1 MIRIVIVD
9 DESITRQWVKKK
21 IEDNK
26 EKINLDD
33 KLQKKILVNMITS
46 LRGVGGILLVPIF
59 TIYGSIPAS
68 IWFVLFMATDWID
81 GYLARKYEVSSFFG
95 ALLDGMFD
103 KLFGIISFLL
113 LASISPSY
121 TIPLLFE
128 AGILSYGLYSASKGN
143 NIKSSLIG
151 KTKMWFLAASAF
163 LGFLN
168 TDYLALENFLTT
180 LNLTVVP
187 LDNLVKLEKVTSTAL
202 VGMEALSLT
211 SYVVNDKLQDNIKSV
226 KVPLKVKDIKDVI
239 ISRDEETKN
248 EVKMRLF
255 DTNYYEENKDKPLSL
270 LLNLKKHE
278 NI

>member
-1 MIRIVIVD
+1 MF
-9 DESITRQWVKKK
+9 KKK
-21 IEDNK
+21 VKDNK
-26 EKINLDD
+26 EEINLDD

-151 KTKMWFLAASAF
+151 KTKMWFLAASVF

-168 TDYLALENFLTT
+168 TDYLALENFLKT
-180 LNLTVVP
+180 LNLTIVP
-187 LDNLVKLEKVTSTAL
+187 LDNIVKLEKVTSSAL

-211 SYVVNDKLQDNIKSV
+211 RLKINFRIILN
-226 KVPLKVKDIKDVI
+226 PLKFRLKLKIL
-239 ISRDEETKN
+239 
-248 EVKMRLF
+248 KM
-255 DTNYYEENKDKPLSL
+255 
-270 LLNLKKHE
+270 
-278 NI
+278 

>member
-1 MIRIVIVD
+1 MF
-9 DESITRQWVKKK
+9 KKK

-81 GYLARKYEVSSFFG
+81 GYIARKYEVSSFFG

-128 AGILSYGLYSASKGN
+128 AGILSYGFYSASKGN

-211 SYVVNDKLQDNIKSV
+211 SYVVKDKLQDNIKSV

-239 ISRDEETKN
+239 ISRDEETKK

>member
-1 MIRIVIVD
+1 MF
-9 DESITRQWVKKK
+9 KKK

-121 TIPLLFE
+121 TIPLVFE

-151 KTKMWFLAASAF
+151 KTKMWFLASSV
-163 LGFLN
+163 LMGILN
-168 TDYLALENFLTT
+168 TDYVALEDFLQT
-180 LNLTVVP
+180 LSLTSVP
-187 LDNLVKLEKVTSTAL
+187 LDNLVRLEQVTRKSL
-202 VGMEALSLT
+202 IGMEALSLA
-211 SYVVNDKLQDNIKSV
+211 SYVVKDKLEDKSKKD
-226 KVPLKVKDIKDVI
+226 KVPLKVKDIKDVLLT
-239 ISRDEETKN
+239 RDKNIKEE
-248 EVKMRLF
+248 VSLRLF
-255 DTNYYEENKDKPLSL
+255 DTKYYEENKDKPLSL
-270 LLNLKKHE
+270 LLTLKKHE
-278 NI
+278 NS